1 MIAEG
6 FLERRGFTCQ
16 IYGQE
21 GDHEACDVTKLVRRV
36 AKDRKRTR
44 NGPSDG
50 FRDAED
56 EADDCDENEFV
67 AGAAS
72 LQSLTLEMLVML
84 QRTSI
89 HVRRIVIRHW
99 LLKLKL

>member
-1 MIAEG
+1 M
-6 FLERRGFTCQ
+6 
-16 IYGQE
+16 
-21 GDHEACDVTKLVRRV
+21 RRV

-50 FRDAED
+50 LRDAED
-56 EADDCDENEFV
+56 EADDRGENEFV

-72 LQSLTLEMLVML
+72 LHSLVLEVLVML
-84 QRTSI
+84 QWTSM
-89 HVRRIVIRHW
+89 HVSRIVIRHW